1 MPVAKT
7 SITGR
12 FAPSPSGP
20 LHMGSLVM
28 AIASYLDVKQSG
40 GDWFI
45 RIDDIDPP
53 RSVPGSTEAILKVLA
68 DIGLESDL
76 PIQYQSEHEARYA
89 RALDEISEHLFY
101 CTCTRAQL
109 RDQPVYPGTCR
120 ENKTPIDDAAVRIN
134 TEAWAQVVFE
144 DQFVGQQKATAGV
157 DFGDFIVKRR
167 DGLWSYQFATAVD
180 DGMDVTRALRGQDLL
195 ATTPQQVGLMIL
207 LGLEVPEYCHLPTLH
222 FEDGQKLS
230 KQHHAPPVEANND
243 NIELALEL
251 LGQNKSDSLIDAI
264 KSWDLNKVPRS
275 LKPFPR
281 LSHDC

>member
-1 MPVAKT
+1 
-7 SITGR
+7 
-12 FAPSPSGP
+12 
-20 LHMGSLVM
+20 MGSLIM
-28 AIASYLDVKQSG
+28 ALASYLDVKQSS

-53 RSVPGSTEAILKVLA
+53 RAIEGATETILQVLNA
-68 DIGLESDL
+68 IGLVGDL
-76 PIQYQSEHEARYA
+76 PVQYQSNHDARY
-89 RALDEISEHLFY
+89 RQALDQVSDDLFY

-120 ENKTPIDDAAVRIN
+120 ENKTPTENAAIRIN
-134 TEAWAQVVFE
+134 TEHWGEVIFE
-144 DQFVGQQKATAGV
+144 DQFLGQQKAASGI
-157 DFGDFIVKRR
+157 DFGDFIVRRR

-180 DGMDVTRALRGQDLL
+180 DGTDVTRVLRGQDLL
-195 ATTPQQVGLMIL
+195 ATTPQQVGLIAL
-207 LGLEVPEYCHLPTLH
+207 LGLDVPEYCHLPTLH

-230 KQHHAPPVEANND
+230 KQHHAPAVEPTKS

-251 LGQNKSDSLIDAI
+251 LGQDHTDSLAQAI
-264 KSWDLNKVPRS
+264 QSWELRKVPNA